1 MREGADAHCRSRS
14 RDADATLTPCSAD
27 TRQQH
32 AQLAS
37 IFKARARFST
47 ALIDQFAPASLR
59 ERPSVPTDG
68 DATKLFLQPTR
79 GFHTFPAWV
88 GCVSASF
95 LRRFTMTS
103 STDKSYFDLHIT
115 GLGYLNRIR
124 EVKPKKGDAFLACD
138 IAALNGPSDDVSYVR
153 FDTRVSGSEAQHLVR
168 RCIEAVDAEKKVM
181 IGFRLGDLWADTFTY
196 SKGKRAGEQGV
207 SFKARL
213 LFLSWIKVD
222 GKLVYKA
229 EPKTTETDDRQ
240 DGEARTPD
248 LPATTEAPAARQAAA
263 PQATQPAAE
272 AADEAAADA
281 PALAVA
287 ESF

>member
-1 MREGADAHCRSRS
+1 
-14 RDADATLTPCSAD
+14 
-27 TRQQH
+27 
-32 AQLAS
+32 
-37 IFKARARFST
+37 
-47 ALIDQFAPASLR
+47 
-59 ERPSVPTDG
+59 
-68 DATKLFLQPTR
+68 
-79 GFHTFPAWV
+79 
-88 GCVSASF
+88 
-95 LRRFTMTS
+95 MTT

-168 RCIEAVDAEKKVM
+168 RCIDAVEADKKVM

-207 SFKARL
+207 SLKARL
-213 LFLSWIKVD
+213 LFVSWIKAD

-229 EPKTTETDDRQ
+229 EPKPTETDGRDP
-240 DGEARTPD
+240 EVPVTSNA
-248 LPATTEAPAARQAAA
+248 PATQHASSPGS
-263 PQATQPAAE
+263 PQS
-272 AADEAAADA
+272 ADEATNDTRA
-281 PALAVA
+281 PASAVA